1 VDQVGAAPGV
11 HLNRLGN
18 ETSAYLRQHAHNPV
32 DWYPWGDEAWERARR
47 EDKPVLVSIGYSS
60 CHWCHVME
68 RESFE
73 DPNTARLMNDSVIAI
88 KVDREERPDVDQIY
102 MEAVQRMTGSGG
114 WPLNMFCTPA
124 GRPFMGGTYFP
135 PRRMHNRPSFA
146 EVVLAVARAWK
157 EQRAEVDQA
166 AAEVL
171 ASLGARPEVTAPD
184 PLGRESLSL
193 LVRQLM
199 ARADRRHGGFGAA
212 PKFPT
217 ATNLEGVLAATHLGV
232 ARGDALE
239 HLSFTLEKMARGGIF
254 DQLGG
259 GFHRYS
265 TDELW
270 LVPHF
275 EKMLYDNGQLLRVYA
290 EAFRQTGD
298 AKLRWPVE
306 ETVTWLERE
315 MRDPAGG
322 FFASQDADSEGEEG
336 RFFVWSPDE
345 LRAVLGAELG
355 DELAAAY
362 GVEAG
367 GNFENAGKSVLSH
380 GLAGDRPRYA
390 EARARL
396 FAERAKRVPPA
407 TDRKNVCS
415 WIGYAISGLALSG
428 SCFARPEW
436 VESAARAAEFVLTRL
451 SDGGRNLLRVYE
463 AGEAKI
469 PAFLDDH
476 AALLGALL
484 DLYRASAA
492 ERWIEAAG
500 AVADEIR
507 TRFYDAGK
515 RELFF
520 TPGGDSTLVFR
531 PSSDSDGATP
541 SASGLAVLGLVRLGE
556 LTGRAELAEIV
567 DAVIEREGPVASR
580 APIYLP
586 TLVRAA
592 ALRETQLGVAV
603 IVGAPDD
610 PRTQALAARARTALG
625 PEDAVVV
632 VAPDAPPR
640 WLASDWLADR
650 GMRDGA
656 PTAYVCRGR
665 TCSLPATEPDALS
678 IPRA

>member
-1 VDQVGAAPGV
+1 MA
-11 HLNRLGN
+11 NRLAA

-47 EDKPVLVSIGYSS
+47 ESKPVLVSIGYSS

-73 DPNTARLMNDSVIAI
+73 DPNTARLMNDLVIAI

-114 WPLNMFCTPA
+114 WPLNMFCTPD

-146 EVVLAVARAWK
+146 EVVLAVSRAFK
-157 EQRAEVDQA
+157 EQREEVDKA

-171 ASLGARPEVTAPD
+171 ASLGARPEVTQPD
-184 PLGRESLSL
+184 PPGKESLAL
-193 LVRQLM
+193 LVRQVM

-217 ATNLEGVLAATHLGV
+217 ATNLEAVLAASQLGV

-239 HLSFTLEKMARGGIF
+239 HLGFSLEKMARGGIF

-265 TDELW
+265 TDERW

-298 AKLRWPVE
+298 AKLAWPVE
-306 ETVTWLERE
+306 ETVAWLERE

-322 FFASQDADSEGEEG
+322 FYASQDADSEGEEG

-345 LRAVLGAELG
+345 IRAVLGPELG
-355 DELAAAY
+355 DEFCAAY
-362 GVEAG
+362 GVEPG
-367 GNFENAGKSVLSH
+367 GNFEHSGKSVLSH
-380 GLAGDRPRYA
+380 GLAGERPRYA
-390 EARARL
+390 EARAKL
-396 FAERAKRVPPA
+396 LQARAARIPPA

-415 WIGYAISGLALSG
+415 WIGYAISGLALAG
-428 SCFARPEW
+428 SVHGRPEW
-436 VESAARAAEFVLTRL
+436 IAGAARAADFVLTRL
-451 SDGGRNLLRVYE
+451 SQGGRELLRIYE

-469 PAFLDDH
+469 PAFLDDY

-484 DLYRASAA
+484 DLHR
-492 ERWIEAAG
+492 AG
-500 AVADEIR
+500 AGDRYLESALVVAGELR
-507 TRFYDAGK
+507 TRFFEARSG
-515 RELFF
+515 ELFF
-520 TPGGDSTLVFR
+520 TPGGDRTLVMR
-531 PSSDSDGATP
+531 PTSDSDGATP
-541 SASGLAVLGLVRLGE
+541 SASGLSVLELCRLAS
-556 LTGRAELAEIV
+556 LTGRAELRELV
-567 DAVIEREGPVASR
+567 DAVIAREGPVASR
-580 APIYLP
+580 APLYLP

-592 ALRETQLGVAV
+592 ALRDAELGVA
-603 IVGAPDD
+603 IVLGPPDD
-610 PRTQALAARARTALG
+610 PRTQGLAARARMLLG
-625 PEDAVVV
+625 PEDAVAIVT
-632 VAPDAPPR
+632 PGAPPA
-640 WLASDWLADR
+640 WLAAEWLEGR
-650 GMRDGA
+650 ELRNGA

-665 TCSLPATEPDALS
+665 VCSLPANQPDELAL
-678 IPRA
+678 P

>member
-1 VDQVGAAPGV
+1 MT
-11 HLNRLGN
+11 NRLAN

-73 DPNTARLMNDSVIAI
+73 DPNVGRLMNDLIVAI

-114 WPLNMFCTPA
+114 WPLNMFCTPD

-146 EVVLAVARAWK
+146 ELVLGVAKAWRD
-157 EQRAEVDQA
+157 QREDVHKA

-184 PLGRESLSL
+184 PVGKESLSL
-193 LVRQLM
+193 LVRQMM
-199 ARADRRHGGFGAA
+199 ARADRRFGGFGAA

-217 ATNLEGVLAATHLGV
+217 ATNLEAVLAAAQLGV
-232 ARGDALE
+232 ARGDALD
-239 HLSFTLEKMARGGIF
+239 HLGVTLERMARGGIF

-265 TDELW
+265 TDERW

-290 EAFRQTGD
+290 EAYRQTG
-298 AKLRWPVE
+298 AAALAWPVE
-306 ETVTWLERE
+306 ETVSWLERE

-322 FFASQDADSEGEEG
+322 FYASQDADSEGEEG

-345 LRAVLGAELG
+345 VKAVLG
-355 DELAAAY
+355 DELGAEFCAAY
-362 GVEAG
+362 EVEPA
-367 GNFENAGKSVLSH
+367 GNFEHTGKSVLAH
-380 GLAGDRPRYA
+380 GLAGDRPRFA

-396 FAERAKRVPPA
+396 FAARAARVPPA

-415 WIGYAISGLALSG
+415 WIGYAVSGLALAG
-428 SCFARPEW
+428 SVFARPDW
-436 VESAARAAEFVLTRL
+436 IAAGARAADFALAKL
-451 SDGGRNLLRVYE
+451 SRGGRELLRVYE

-476 AALLGALL
+476 AALLQALL
-484 DLYRASAA
+484 DLHRAGAGD
-492 ERWIEAAG
+492 RYLEAALV
-500 AVADEIR
+500 VAEELR
-507 TRFYDAGK
+507 ARFFDPRS

-520 TPGGDSTLVFR
+520 TPGGDPTLVLR
-531 PSSDSDGATP
+531 PASDSDGATP
-541 SASGLAVLGLVRLGE
+541 AASGLAVLALVRLIA
-556 LTGRAELAEIV
+556 LTGRPELAEIV
-567 DAVIEREGPVASR
+567 DAVLEREGPVASR

-592 ALRETQLGVAV
+592 ALREAEPGVALV
-603 IVGAPDD
+603 IGD
-610 PRTQALAARARTALG
+610 PAHAMTRALAARARALLG

-632 VAPDAPPR
+632 VTPGATPK
-640 WLASDWLADR
+640 WLAPELLEGREAR
-650 GMRDGA
+650 GGA
-656 PTAYVCRGR
+656 PTAYICRGR
-665 TCSLPATEPDALS
+665 VCSLPANEPDSL
-678 IPRA
+678 RLL

>member
-1 VDQVGAAPGV
+1 MP
-11 HLNRLGN
+11 NRLAQ

-73 DPNTARLMNDSVIAI
+73 DPNTARLINDAVVAI

-114 WPLNMFCTPA
+114 WPLNMFCTPD

-135 PRRMHNRPSFA
+135 PRRMHGRPSFA

-157 EQRAEVDQA
+157 EQRADVDRA

-171 ASLGARPEVTAPD
+171 AALGARPEVAAPD

-217 ATNLEGVLAATHLGV
+217 PTNLEAVLAATQLGV

-239 HLSFTLEKMARGGIF
+239 HLGFTLEKMSRGGIF

-265 TDELW
+265 TDERW

-290 EAFRQTGD
+290 EAYRQTGD
-298 AKLRWPVE
+298 ERLRWPVE
-306 ETVTWLERE
+306 ETIAWLERE

-322 FFASQDADSEGEEG
+322 FYASQDADSEGEEG

-345 LRAVLGAELG
+345 LREALGPELG
-355 DELAAAY
+355 DEIASAY
-362 GVEAG
+362 GVEPG
-367 GNFENAGKSVLSH
+367 GNFEHSGKSVLSH
-380 GLAGDRPRYA
+380 GLAGERPRYA
-390 EARARL
+390 EARATLLAARS
-396 FAERAKRVPPA
+396 RRVPPA

-415 WIGYAISGLALSG
+415 WIGYAISGLALAG
-428 SCFARPEW
+428 SCFGRPEW
-436 VESAARAAEFVLTRL
+436 IAAAARAADFALSEL
-451 SDGGRNLLRVYE
+451 SDEGRFLVRIYE

-476 AALLGALL
+476 AAVLAALL
-484 DLYRASAA
+484 DLHRAGAGD
-492 ERWIEAAG
+492 RYVEAAI
-500 AVADEIR
+500 AVAEEIR
-507 TRFYDAGK
+507 TRFFDPRT

-520 TPGGDSTLVFR
+520 TPGSDQTLVFR

-541 SASGLAVLGLVRLGE
+541 SAAGLAVLGLLRLAE
-556 LTGRAELAEIV
+556 LTGRADLAEIV
-567 DAVIEREGPVASR
+567 DAVSEREGPVASR

-592 ALRETQLGVAV
+592 ALRETQIGVA
-603 IVGAPDD
+603 IILGPQGD
-610 PRTQALAARARTALG
+610 PRSEALANRARALLG
-625 PEDAVVV
+625 PEDAVVMV
-632 VAPDAPPR
+632 TPGAPPR
-640 WLASDWLADR
+640 WLASDWLAQR
-650 GMRDGA
+650 ELRDGA
-656 PTAYVCRGR
+656 PTAYLCRGR
-665 TCSLPATEPDALS
+665 SCSLPATEPGALS
-678 IPRA
+678 LPPA

>member
-1 VDQVGAAPGV
+1 MA
-11 HLNRLGN
+11 NRLAG
-18 ETSAYLRQHAHNPV
+18 ESSAYLRQHAHNPV

-47 EDKPVLVSIGYSS
+47 ENKPVLVSIGYSS

-73 DPNTARLMNDSVIAI
+73 DPNVARLMSDSLIAI

-114 WPLNMFCTPA
+114 WPLNMFCTPD

-146 EVVLAVARAWK
+146 EVVLAVARAWRD
-157 EQRAEVDQA
+157 QREEVDKA

-184 PLGRESLSL
+184 PVGKESLSV
-193 LVRQLM
+193 LVRQMM

-217 ATNLEGVLAATHLGV
+217 ATNLEAVLAAAQLGV

-239 HLSFTLEKMARGGIF
+239 HLVFSLEKMARGGIF

-265 TDELW
+265 TDEFW

-298 AKLRWPVE
+298 DKLRWPVE

-322 FFASQDADSEGEEG
+322 FYASQDADSEGEEG

-345 LRAVLGAELG
+345 IRSVLGAEAG

-367 GNFENAGKSVLSH
+367 GNFEHSGKSVLAH
-380 GLAGDRPRYA
+380 GLAGDRPRFA
-390 EARARL
+390 EARQKLFEAR
-396 FAERAKRVPPA
+396 RARVAPA
-407 TDRKNVCS
+407 TDKKNVCS
-415 WIGYAISGLALSG
+415 WIGYAIGGLALAG
-428 SCFARPEW
+428 AVHGRPEW
-436 VESAARAAEFVLTRL
+436 IAGAARAADFALTRL
-451 SDGGRNLLRVYE
+451 SQNGRGLLRIYE
-463 AGEAKI
+463 SGEAKI
-469 PAFLDDH
+469 PAFLDDY
-476 AALLGALL
+476 AALLGGLL
-484 DLYRASAA
+484 DLVRAGGGERYLESALV
-492 ERWIEAAG
+492 
-500 AVADEIR
+500 VADELR
-507 TRFYDAGK
+507 ARFFDAKTG
-515 RELFF
+515 ELFF
-520 TPGGDSTLVFR
+520 TPGSDGTLVVR
-531 PSSDSDGATP
+531 LSSDSDGATP
-541 SASGLAVLGLVRLGE
+541 AASGLAVLALLRLAS
-556 LTGRAELAEIV
+556 LTGRAEYAQIV
-567 DAVIEREGPVASR
+567 DAVIAREGPVASR
-580 APIYLP
+580 APMVLP

-592 ALRETQLGVAV
+592 ALREAELGVA
-603 IVGAPDD
+603 IILGAPDD
-610 PRTQALAARARTALG
+610 ARTQALAARARSLLG

-632 VAPDAPPR
+632 VTPGAPPA
-640 WLASDWLADR
+640 WLSPEWLEGRAQR
-650 GMRDGA
+650 GNA
-656 PTAYVCRGR
+656 PTAYLCRGR
-665 TCSLPATEPDALS
+665 VCSLPANEPGELRL
-678 IPRA
+678 P

>member
-1 VDQVGAAPGV
+1 MA
-11 HLNRLGN
+11 NRLAN

-32 DWYPWGDEAWERARR
+32 DWFPWGDEAWAKARR

-73 DPNTARLMNDSVIAI
+73 DPNVGRLMNDLVVAI

-102 MEAVQRMTGSGG
+102 MEAVQRMTGAGG
-114 WPLNMFCTPA
+114 WPLNMFCTPD

-146 EVVLAVARAWK
+146 ELVLAVAKAWRD
-157 EQRAEVDQA
+157 QREDVHKA

-171 ASLGARPEVTAPD
+171 AALGARPEVTAPD
-184 PLGRESLSL
+184 PVGVESLGL
-193 LVRQLM
+193 LVRQMM
-199 ARADRRHGGFGAA
+199 ARADRRFGGFGAA

-217 ATNLEGVLAATHLGV
+217 ATNLEAVLAASRLGV

-239 HLSFTLEKMARGGIF
+239 HLVFSLERMARGGIF

-265 TDELW
+265 TDERW

-290 EAFRQTGD
+290 EAYRQTGD
-298 AKLRWPVE
+298 AKLAWPVE
-306 ETVTWLERE
+306 ETVGWLERE

-322 FFASQDADSEGEEG
+322 FYASQDADSEGEEG
-336 RFFVWSPDE
+336 RFFVFDRDE
-345 LRAVLGAELG
+345 VAAVLGPELG
-355 DELAAAY
+355 LEFSAAY
-362 GVEAG
+362 GIEPG
-367 GNFENAGKSVLSH
+367 GNFEHTGKSVLSH
-380 GLAGDRPRYA
+380 GLAGERPRFA

-396 FAERAKRVPPA
+396 FSARAQRVPPA

-415 WIGYAISGLALSG
+415 WIGYAVSGLALAG
-428 SCFARPEW
+428 SAFGRPEW
-436 VESAARAAEFVLTRL
+436 VAAGARAADFALSVL
-451 SDGGRNLLRVYE
+451 SNGGRGLLRIYE
-463 AGEAKI
+463 SGEAKI

-476 AALLGALL
+476 AALLQALL
-484 DLYRASAA
+484 DLHRAGAGDHYL
-492 ERWIEAAG
+492 EAALV
-500 AVADEIR
+500 VADELR
-507 TRFYDAGK
+507 ARFFDPQR

-520 TPGGDSTLVFR
+520 TPDSDATLVLR
-531 PSSDSDGATP
+531 PASDSDGATP
-541 SASGLAVLGLVRLGE
+541 AASGLAVLGLVRLVS
-556 LTGRAELAEIV
+556 LTGRADLAEIV
-567 DAVIEREGPVASR
+567 DAVLEREGPVASR

-592 ALRETQLGVAV
+592 ALREAEPGVAL
-603 IVGAPDD
+603 ILGD
-610 PRTQALAARARTALG
+610 PARSATQALAARARALLG
-625 PEDAVVV
+625 PEDAVVIALPGA
-632 VAPDAPPR
+632 APK
-640 WLASDWLADR
+640 WLGPELLEGREAR
-650 GMRDGA
+650 GGA

-665 TCSLPATEPDALS
+665 VCSLPATDPGELRLP
-678 IPRA
+678 

>member
-1 VDQVGAAPGV
+1 VA
-11 HLNRLGN
+11 NRLAN

-32 DWYPWGDEAWERARR
+32 DWYPWGDEAWEKARR

-73 DPNTARLMNDSVIAI
+73 DPNVGRLMNDLIVAI

-114 WPLNMFCTPA
+114 WPLNMFCTPD

-146 EVVLAVARAWK
+146 ELVLGVAKAWRD
-157 EQRAEVDQA
+157 QREDVHKA

-184 PLGRESLSL
+184 PLGKESLSL
-193 LVRQLM
+193 LVRQMM
-199 ARADRRHGGFGAA
+199 ARADRRFGGFGAA

-217 ATNLEGVLAATHLGV
+217 ATNLEAVLAAAHLGV

-239 HLSFTLEKMARGGIF
+239 HLVFTLERMARGGIF

-265 TDELW
+265 TDERW

-290 EAFRQTGD
+290 EAFRQTGN
-298 AKLRWPVE
+298 AGLAWPVE

-322 FFASQDADSEGEEG
+322 FYASQDADSEGEEG
-336 RFFVWSPDE
+336 RFFVFDPDE
-345 LRAVLGAELG
+345 IRAVLGPELG
-355 DELAAAY
+355 DEFAAAY

-367 GNFENAGKSVLSH
+367 GNFEHSGKSVLAH
-380 GLAGDRPRYA
+380 GLAGERPRFA

-396 FAERAKRVPPA
+396 FAARARRVPPA

-415 WIGYAISGLALSG
+415 WIGYAVSGLALSG
-428 SCFARPEW
+428 TAFARPDW
-436 VESAARAAEFVLTRL
+436 LAAGARAADFALGKL
-451 SDGGRNLLRVYE
+451 SRGGRDLQRIYE

-476 AALLGALL
+476 AALLQGLL
-484 DLYRASAA
+484 DLHRAGAGD
-492 ERWIEAAG
+492 RYMEAALV
-500 AVADEIR
+500 VAEELR
-507 TRFYDAGK
+507 TRFFDPRT

-520 TPGGDSTLVFR
+520 TPSGDPTLVLR

-541 SASGLAVLGLVRLGE
+541 AASGLAVLALVRLVA
-556 LTGRAELAEIV
+556 LTGRAEFAEVV
-567 DAVIEREGPVASR
+567 DAVLEREGPVASR
-580 APIYLP
+580 APMYLP

-592 ALRETQLGVAV
+592 ALREAEPGIALVLG
-603 IVGAPDD
+603 D
-610 PRTQALAARARTALG
+610 PAHEMTHALAARARALLG

-632 VAPDAPPR
+632 AAPGATPK
-640 WLASDWLADR
+640 WLAPELLEGREPR
-650 GMRDGA
+650 GGA

-665 TCSLPATEPDALS
+665 VCSLPATEPDALQL
-678 IPRA
+678 PGRTA

>member
-1 VDQVGAAPGV
+1 MA
-11 HLNRLGN
+11 NRLAN

-73 DPNTARLMNDSVIAI
+73 DANVARLMNDSVIAI

-102 MEAVQRMTGSGG
+102 MEAVQRMTGHGG
-114 WPLNMFCTPA
+114 WPLNMFCTPD

-135 PRRMHNRPSFA
+135 PRRMHNRPSFP

-157 EQRAEVDQA
+157 DQREEVHKA

-171 ASLGARPEVTAPD
+171 AALGARPEVTQPD
-184 PLGRESLSL
+184 PLGKESLSL

-217 ATNLEGVLAATHLGV
+217 CTNLEAVLAASHLSV

-239 HLSFTLEKMARGGIF
+239 HLVFSLEKMARGGIF

-265 TDELW
+265 TDERW

-290 EAFRQTGD
+290 EAFRQTSD
-298 AKLRWPVE
+298 SKLRWPVE

-322 FFASQDADSEGEEG
+322 FYASQDADSEGEEG
-336 RFFVWSPDE
+336 RFFVWNRDE
-345 LRAVLGAELG
+345 IAAVLGPELG
-355 DELAAAY
+355 AEVSDAY

-367 GNFENAGKSVLSH
+367 GNFEHTGKSVLSH
-380 GLAGDRPRYA
+380 GLAGERPRYA

-396 FAERAKRVPPA
+396 MAARIDRAAPA

-415 WIGYAISGLALSG
+415 WIGYAIGGLALAG
-428 SCFARPEW
+428 SVFGRSDW
-436 VESAARAAEFVLTRL
+436 VAAGARAADFALTRL
-451 SDGGRNLLRVYE
+451 SRNGRDLLRIYE

-484 DLYRASAA
+484 DLYRAGAGDSYLESALT
-492 ERWIEAAG
+492 
-500 AVADEIR
+500 VADELR
-507 TRFYDAGK
+507 ARFFDPK
-515 RELFF
+515 SRELFF
-520 TPGGDSTLVFR
+520 TPGSDGTLVFR

-541 SASGLAVLGLVRLGE
+541 SASGLAVLALTRLAE
-556 LTGRAELAEIV
+556 LTGRADHWEIV
-567 DAVIEREGPVASR
+567 DAVLEREGPVASR
-580 APIYLP
+580 APLYLP
-586 TLVRAA
+586 TLTRAA
-592 ALRETQLGVAV
+592 ALRDAGLAVAIVLGPA
-603 IVGAPDD
+603 ADS
-610 PRTQALAARARTALG
+610 RTQALAARARTLLG

-632 VAPDAPPR
+632 VDPAAPPK
-640 WLASDWLADR
+640 WLASDWLAGREQR
-650 GMRDGA
+650 GGA

-665 TCSLPATEPDALS
+665 TCSLPAVTPDEL
-678 IPRA
+678 RA

>member
-1 VDQVGAAPGV
+1 VDRGRSAPGV
-11 HLNRLGN
+11 HLNRLSR

-32 DWYPWGDEAWERARR
+32 DWYPWGDEAWARAKR

-73 DPNTARLMNDSVIAI
+73 DPNTARLMNDLVVAI

-114 WPLNMFCTPA
+114 WPLNMFCTPD

-135 PRRMHNRPSFA
+135 PRRLHGRPSFA

-157 EQRAEVDQA
+157 EQREEVDKA

-184 PLGRESLSL
+184 PVGRASLEL
-193 LVRQLM
+193 LVRQVM
-199 ARADRRHGGFGAA
+199 ARADRRHGGYGAA

-217 ATNLEGVLAATHLGV
+217 ATNLEAVLAASHLGV
-232 ARGDALE
+232 ARGDALD
-239 HLSFTLEKMARGGIF
+239 HLVFSLEKMARGGIF

-265 TDELW
+265 TDERW

-290 EAFRQTGD
+290 EAYRQTRD
-298 AKLRWPVE
+298 EKLRWPVE
-306 ETVTWLERE
+306 ETVAWLERE

-322 FFASQDADSEGEEG
+322 FYASQDADSEGEEG

-345 LRAVLGAELG
+345 LREVLGP
-355 DELAAAY
+355 ELADEFASAY
-362 GVEAG
+362 GVEPG
-367 GNFENAGKSVLSH
+367 GNFEHSGKSVLAH

-390 EARARL
+390 DARARL
-396 FAERAKRVPPA
+396 FAARSRRVAPA

-415 WIGYAISGLALSG
+415 WLGYAVSGLALAST
-428 SCFARPEW
+428 CFERPEW
-436 VESAARAAEFVLTRL
+436 LAAASRTADFVLTRL
-451 SDGGRNLLRVYE
+451 SNGGRDLLRVYE

-484 DLYRASAA
+484 DLYRAGAG
-492 ERWIEAAG
+492 ERWLDAAVV
-500 AVADEIR
+500 VAEEIR
-507 TRFYDAGK
+507 TRFFDART

-520 TPGGDSTLVFR
+520 TPGGDPTLVLR
-531 PSSDSDGATP
+531 PASDSDGATP
-541 SASGLAVLGLVRLGE
+541 SASGLAVLGLVRLAE
-556 LTGRAELAEIV
+556 LTGRADFAEIA
-567 DAVIEREGPVASR
+567 DAVLEREGPVASR

-592 ALRETQLGVAV
+592 ALRETQIGVA
-603 IVGAPDD
+603 IIIGPPGD
-610 PRTQALAARARTALG
+610 PRSEALAARARALLG

-632 VAPDAPPR
+632 AAPGAPPR
-640 WLASDWLADR
+640 ALSPEWTADR
-650 GMRDGA
+650 GMRNGA
-656 PTAYVCRGR
+656 PTAYLCRGR
-665 TCSLPATEPDALS
+665 VCGLPATDPDALVL
-678 IPRA
+678 PGA

>member
-1 VDQVGAAPGV
+1 VP
-11 HLNRLGN
+11 NRLAG

-32 DWYPWGDEAWERARR
+32 DWYPWGAEAWERARR

-73 DPNTARLMNDSVIAI
+73 DPNVARLMSDSLVAI

-114 WPLNMFCTPA
+114 WPLNMFCTPD

-135 PRRMHNRPSFA
+135 PRRMHGRPSFA
-146 EVVLAVARAWK
+146 EVVLAVARAWRD
-157 EQRAEVDQA
+157 QREEVDKA

-184 PLGRESLSL
+184 PVGKESLSV
-193 LVRQLM
+193 LVRQMM

-217 ATNLEGVLAATHLGV
+217 ATNLEAVLAAAQLGV

-239 HLSFTLEKMARGGIF
+239 HLVFSLEKMARGGIF

-265 TDELW
+265 TDERW

-275 EKMLYDNGQLLRVYA
+275 EKMLYDNGQLLRVFA
-290 EAFRQTGD
+290 EAYRQTGD
-298 AKLRWPVE
+298 PKLRWPVE
-306 ETVTWLERE
+306 ETVAWLERE

-322 FFASQDADSEGEEG
+322 FYASQDADSEGEEG

-345 LRAVLGAELG
+345 IRAVLGPELG
-355 DELAAAY
+355 AEFCAAY
-362 GVEAG
+362 GVEPA
-367 GNFENAGKSVLSH
+367 GNFESEGKSVLAH
-380 GLAGDRPRYA
+380 GLAGERPRFA

-396 FAERAKRVPPA
+396 FAARASRVPPA
-407 TDRKNVCS
+407 TDKKNLCS
-415 WIGYAISGLALSG
+415 WIAYAISGLSLAG
-428 SCFARPEW
+428 SVFARPDW
-436 VESAARAAEFVLTRL
+436 IGAAARAAEFALTRL
-451 SDGGRNLLRVYE
+451 SDRGRDLLRIYE
-463 AGEAKI
+463 AGETKI

-476 AALLGALL
+476 AALLCALL
-484 DLYRASAA
+484 DLFRAGAGD
-492 ERWIEAAG
+492 RYLEAALV
-500 AVADEIR
+500 VAEELR
-507 TRFYDAGK
+507 ARFFDPRA

-520 TPGGDSTLVFR
+520 TPGGDPTLVLR
-531 PSSDSDGATP
+531 LSSDSDGATP
-541 SASGLAVLGLVRLGE
+541 AASGLAVLGLLRLAS
-556 LTGRAELAEIV
+556 LTGRADLAEVV
-567 DAVIEREGPVASR
+567 DAVLEREGPVASR
-580 APIYLP
+580 APLYLP

-592 ALRETQLGVAV
+592 ALREAEPGVAV
-603 IVGAPDD
+603 VLGAPADA
-610 PRTQALAARARTALG
+610 RTQALAARARALLG

-632 VAPDAPPR
+632 VTPGAPPA
-640 WLASDWLADR
+640 WLAPEWLES
-650 GMRDGA
+650 RDQRNGA
-656 PTAYVCRGR
+656 PTAYLCRGR
-665 TCSLPATEPDALS
+665 VCSLPANDPAELRTP
-678 IPRA
+678 

>member
-1 VDQVGAAPGV
+1 MA
-11 HLNRLGN
+11 NRLAG

-32 DWYPWGDEAWERARR
+32 DWHPWGDEAWERARR
-47 EDKPVLVSIGYSS
+47 ENKPVLVSIGYSS

-73 DPNTARLMNDSVIAI
+73 DPNVARLMSDSLIAI

-114 WPLNMFCTPA
+114 WPLNMFCTPD

-146 EVVLAVARAWK
+146 EVVLSVARAWR
-157 EQRAEVDQA
+157 EQRGEVDKA

-171 ASLGARPEVTAPD
+171 AALGARPEVTASD
-184 PLGRESLSL
+184 PLGSESLSL
-193 LVRQLM
+193 LVRQMM

-217 ATNLEGVLAATHLGV
+217 ATNLEAVLAASHLAV

-239 HLSFTLEKMARGGIF
+239 HVVFTLEKMARGGIF

-290 EAFRQTGD
+290 EAFRQTGN
-298 AKLRWPVE
+298 AALRWPVE
-306 ETVTWLERE
+306 ETVAWLERE

-322 FFASQDADSEGEEG
+322 FYASQDADSEGEEG

-345 LRAVLGAELG
+345 IRGVLGPELG
-355 DELAAAY
+355 DEFASAY
-362 GVEAG
+362 GVESG
-367 GNFENAGKSVLSH
+367 GNFEHSGKSVLSH
-380 GLAGDRPRYA
+380 GLAGERPRFE
-390 EARARL
+390 EARERL
-396 FAERAKRVPPA
+396 FRARASRVAPA
-407 TDRKNVCS
+407 TDQKNVCS
-415 WIGYAISGLALSG
+415 WIGYAISGLALAG
-428 SCFARPEW
+428 SCFARPDW
-436 VESAARAAEFVLTRL
+436 VASAARAADFALAKL
-451 SDGGRNLLRVYE
+451 SDGGRGLLRIYE

-484 DLYRASAA
+484 DLHR
-492 ERWIEAAG
+492 AG
-500 AVADEIR
+500 AGDRYLESALVVGAELR
-507 TRFYDAGK
+507 ARFFEPRS

-520 TPGGDSTLVFR
+520 TPDSDATLVLR
-531 PSSDSDGATP
+531 PASDSDGATP
-541 SASGLAVLGLVRLGE
+541 AAAGLGVLALVRLAE
-556 LTGRAELAEIV
+556 LTGRADFAEV
-567 DAVIEREGPVASR
+567 ADAVIEREGPVASR
-580 APIYLP
+580 APLHLP

-592 ALRETQLGVAV
+592 ALRATQLGVA
-603 IVGAPDD
+603 IVLGATGD
-610 PRTQALAARARTALG
+610 PRTQALAARARTLLG

-632 VAPDAPPR
+632 VDPDSPPA
-640 WLASDWLADR
+640 WLASDWLLGR
-650 GMRDGA
+650 EPRDGA

-665 TCSLPATEPDALS
+665 TCSLPAVTPDQLS
-678 IPRA
+678 LP